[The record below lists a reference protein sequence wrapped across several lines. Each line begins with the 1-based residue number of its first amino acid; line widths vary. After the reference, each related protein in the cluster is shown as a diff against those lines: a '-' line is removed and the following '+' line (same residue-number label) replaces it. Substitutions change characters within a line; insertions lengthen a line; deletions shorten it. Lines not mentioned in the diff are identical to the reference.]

1 MVLNLNFFKNY
12 TVFNND
18 NININIVSKTF
29 NKTAQAKEFYLKIE
43 EDNSLKLQNNYL
55 NHKDPISLFKKR

>member
-18 NININIVSKTF
+18 SININIVSKTF
-29 NKTAQAKEFYLKIE
+29 NKTAKAKEFYLKIE
-43 EDNSLKLQNNYL
+43 EDNS
-55 NHKDPISLFKKR
+55 FKITK